1 MGEKGLQGPSG
12 LQGLQGPKGEAVG
25 LCFIVILCLTHL
37 ITMVLIMII
46 VAICFAFRPIIVYC
60 KKDLNIF

>member
-25 LCFIVILCLTHL
+25 LCFIVI
-37 ITMVLIMII
+37 
-46 VAICFAFRPIIVYC
+46 
-60 KKDLNIF
+60 